1 MLNIVSLLIGV
12 VALVIAIFALIPF
25 VGWAN
30 WFVIPLAGLGL
41 LLGLLSRGR
50 EGQILNLVVIGIAL
64 VRLSVGGGFI

>member
-1 MLNIVSLLIGV
+1 MLNIVSLLIGA
-12 VALVIAIFALIPF
+12 VAFVIAVFALIPF

-41 LLGLLSRGR
+41 ILGLLSRGR

-64 VRLSVGGGFI
+64 VRLSVGGGII